1 MDGFFGVIIL
11 VALVAGIAIYFRQK
25 EANAQGLYLS
35 DSPRGNLDFI
45 VGEMV
50 RNGFAIAYRDS
61 TTATFTR
68 PKKPNADLAIVLL
81 ILGIIPGLLYLGLY
95 RGTETTTVTA
105 VDHNGGTQILLSGDD
120 HRAQGRVARLVRDVS
135 D

>member
-1 MDGFFGVIIL
+1 MDNLIGVIVL
-11 VALVAGIAIYFRQK
+11 AALVAGIVVYFREK
-25 EANAQGLYLS
+25 EANAQRLNLS

-50 RNGFAIAYRDS
+50 KSDFTIANRDS

-95 RGTETTTVTA
+95 RGTATITVTA
-105 VDHNGGTQILLSGDD
+105 IEHNGDTQILLSGDD
-120 HRAQGRVARLVRDVS
+120 HRAKGSLARLVRDVS